1 MTQNQYTQW
10 PQWYDFDDLSLNDAA
25 AFLNQFSAIYEP
37 ECIRVPNNFA
47 YIAFKDPLSSD
58 MFDICEALRFVI
70 DTINAN
76 PVNERLAELG
86 KRLRGYL
93 GPLNKPIALTLV
105 GSARHNYIIEPKAWL
120 HEVNR
125 IELSQADVADVVHA
139 YGKVRSLKS
148 MCSLTQMRHLSV
160 NDIMTF
166 APAVQ
171 EYALTYIINAVN
183 AARDDETMRK
193 LGRRLARRLGN
204 LFAPISLSLQ
214 GYKTVIQP
222 QVLLARG

>member
-1 MTQNQYTQW
+1 MTKYNQW

-25 AFLNQFSAIYEP
+25 ALLNQFSAVHEP
-37 ECIRVPNNFA
+37 ECLRMPGNFK
-47 YIAFKDPLSSD
+47 YVAFKDPFSCG

-76 PVNERLAELG
+76 PDDERLAKLG

-93 GPLNKPIALTLV
+93 GPLNKRIALTLV
-105 GSARHNYIIEPKAWL
+105 GRARHSYIIVPEVWL

-125 IELSQADVADVVHA
+125 IELSQTEVGAIVNA
-139 YGKVRSLKS
+139 YGQLRGLESV
-148 MCSLTQMRHLSV
+148 CGLTQIRHLFTD
-160 NDIMTF
+160 DIMTF

-171 EYALTYIINAVN
+171 EHALTHIINAVN
-183 AARDDETMRK
+183 AARDGSAVRKLAQGLKRK
-193 LGRRLARRLGN
+193 LGN
-204 LFAPISLSLQ
+204 LYAPIPLSLQ

-222 QVLLARG
+222 QGCVTVD